1 MNEFM
6 IDTKTRMGKFLIF
19 LLVVVVCLFCKVII
33 LSCQLNNAR
42 KIYVYN
48 LEEIV
53 SASGIVKLQKELE
66 DNVNKLNDEV
76 LKAQKK
82 ITAIRDAKVK
92 EDFSEMYVKSL
103 ELKRDDLY
111 EKYNNEMIVLTDKL
125 NDVMRQIAKEKNA
138 STIYSNKNITVQTP
152 FVIDVTPEILDILK
166 KN

>member
-92 EDFSEMYVKSL
+92 EDFSDRYFK
-103 ELKRDDLY
+103 
-111 EKYNNEMIVLTDKL
+111 
-125 NDVMRQIAKEKNA
+125 
-138 STIYSNKNITVQTP
+138 
-152 FVIDVTPEILDILK
+152 
-166 KN
+166 